1 MLLQKKQKFYAYL
14 RLKVI
19 FGISTFRGAA
29 DWENFKDP
37 QGEIL
42 FSNAY
47 FEKKIFSKFVAEDH
61 RK

>member
-1 MLLQKKQKFYAYL
+1 MLLQKKQKFYDYL

-19 FGISTFRGAA
+19 FGISAFPGTA
-29 DWENFKDP
+29 DWENCKDP

-47 FEKKIFSKFVAEDH
+47 FEKKIFSKFVAGDH